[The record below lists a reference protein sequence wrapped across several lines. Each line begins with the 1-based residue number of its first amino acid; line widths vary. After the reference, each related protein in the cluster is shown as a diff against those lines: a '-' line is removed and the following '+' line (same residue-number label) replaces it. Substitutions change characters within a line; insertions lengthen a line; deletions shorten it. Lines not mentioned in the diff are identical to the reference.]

1 MSVTLNRR
9 QLLRGTGLMAA
20 AAAISPLMQG
30 TASAAGPPFIT
41 AYGASVALGMG
52 LAKGQRKN
60 STWFDQTRIALKVPG
75 ANSAYPGTTL
85 FDTIERQAAPPI
97 AGAPPRSTYGQ
108 FFWGGHSDVVKGA
121 GRYVQPNLRT
131 MVEKYPGSPYLI
143 LGLTNGSVGGNLV
156 NDEEDAYYNEAIAPG
171 GINTKLAREHGENF
185 FDVQAFLVDL
195 SANGAMA
202 LAGLTPSAADWQAIN
217 EYRVPDSLRN
227 LNQKVHLNLIGQTQV
242 AKRTTALTRHWFT
255 GPRDH

>member
-9 QLLRGTGLMAA
+9 QLLQGTGLMAA

-52 LAKGQRKN
+52 LGKRPPKN
-60 STWFDQTRIALKVPG
+60 STWFDQTRIALQVPG

-85 FDTIERQAAPPI
+85 FDTIERQASPPI

-121 GRYVQPNLRT
+121 GRYVQLNLRT

-143 LGLTNGSVGGNLV
+143 LGLTNGSVGGN
-156 NDEEDAYYNEAIAPG
+156 NDVEYAYYNEAIAPG
-171 GINTKLAREHGENF
+171 GINTKLAQEHGENF
-185 FDVQAFLVDL
+185 FDVQAFLVDRGPD
-195 SANGAMA
+195 GAMA
-202 LAGLTPSAADWQAIN
+202 LAGLAPSAADLQAIK

-242 AKRTTALTRHWFT
+242 AKRTTALARSWFT
-255 GPRDH
+255 